1 MVPLSSY
8 ADPIAVLHV
17 YINGVALSL
26 ALSVVGEICTAKI
39 SAVAVQN

>member
-1 MVPLSSY
+1 MVPLRRY
-8 ADPIAVLHV
+8 ADPIAVLRV

-26 ALSVVGEICTAKI
+26 ALNVVDETRTARI

>member
-1 MVPLSSY
+1 MVPLRRY

-26 ALSVVGEICTAKI
+26 ALNVVGETRTARI